1 MSAYRDA
8 INGTTSLV
16 EQRARYFRNHVV
28 VVALS
33 SVAAIV
39 WALGTSS
46 FIPLAVLLFLLPVS
60 AAFFVADSKL
70 LGRWR
75 EELLA
80 AWSRME
86 IDFAAFSD
94 AIRANPVLPR
104 ETTEGM
110 LLTLP
115 SAGLLTA
122 EQKLLPPTRHA
133 LAAAN
138 IAVHRER
145 ADSLLLKA
153 AASAIVIGILLAAIW
168 TSSWTPLSGLAVL
181 VLWPAL
187 AAGMR
192 RRRRLR
198 WDLEVDACRKEAG
211 FSEADY
217 SRLLANQGVG
227 A

>member
-1 MSAYRDA
+1 M
-8 INGTTSLV
+8 
-16 EQRARYFRNHVV
+16 
-28 VVALS
+28 
-33 SVAAIV
+33 AAI
-39 WALGTSS
+39 W
-46 FIPLAVLLFLLPVS
+46 VS
-60 AAFFVADSKL
+60 GEV
-70 LGRWR
+70 
-75 EELLA
+75 
-80 AWSRME
+80 
-86 IDFAAFSD
+86 DFAALRE
-94 AIRANPVLPR
+94 ALRANPTLPKDTI
-104 ETTEGM
+104 EAM
-110 LLTLP
+110 MLTLP
-115 SAGLLTA
+115 SAGPLTA

-138 IAVHRER
+138 IAVHWER